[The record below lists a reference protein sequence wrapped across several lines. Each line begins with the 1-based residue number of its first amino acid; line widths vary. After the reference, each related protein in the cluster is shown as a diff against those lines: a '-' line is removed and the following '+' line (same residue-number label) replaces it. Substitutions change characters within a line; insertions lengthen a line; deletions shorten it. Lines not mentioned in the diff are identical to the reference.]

1 MLARAQLAAGF
12 GRREQAVERLHE
24 ARSRGWFPL
33 GSAHVYHMD
42 PLLAPL
48 RAYPPFESLLQPDD

>member
-12 GRREQAVERLHE
+12 GRRERAVELLHE
-24 ARSRGWFPL
+24 ARSRGWFRL
-33 GSAHVYHMD
+33 GSAHVYHTD

-48 RAYPPFESLLQPDD
+48 RGYPPFEALLRPDD